1 MVDNFQVT
9 TNLPEYSFR
18 EFCLQLNCL
27 ELKVQFSGNE
37 AINSNLFNGYQRTN
51 AIFTLKKLTRWW
63 CGKKA
68 RIQMSQQTSFQ
79 HIIKCL
85 MEQAQ
90 ARPQNLRVTECINC
104 YRFILLI
111 NYPELYDL
119 PDKEFKIIFVETQ

>member
-9 TNLPEYSFR
+9 TNLPEYSFC

-51 AIFTLKKLTRWW
+51 AIFTLKKLTCWW

-68 RIQMSQQTSFQ
+68 RTQMSQQTSFQ